1 MRNFTSSAASAWC
14 RIDCYERQFHI
25 ASFQMDQAVLCVE
38 GTHTFSDK
46 NRIAFSS
53 LPMRADD
60 PKVTKV
66 RSCIGKVCF
75 NTIYQLKKTKKTIRS
90 FLAKRI
96 DFFRDR
102 LSKFHF

>member
-1 MRNFTSSAASAWC
+1 
-14 RIDCYERQFHI
+14 
-25 ASFQMDQAVLCVE
+25 MDQAVLCVE

-53 LPMRADD
+53 IPMRSDD

-75 NTIYQLKKTKKTIRS
+75 NTKQKQKARIRT
-90 FLAKRI
+90 AQKNEV
-96 DFFRDR
+96 
-102 LSKFHF
+102 FH